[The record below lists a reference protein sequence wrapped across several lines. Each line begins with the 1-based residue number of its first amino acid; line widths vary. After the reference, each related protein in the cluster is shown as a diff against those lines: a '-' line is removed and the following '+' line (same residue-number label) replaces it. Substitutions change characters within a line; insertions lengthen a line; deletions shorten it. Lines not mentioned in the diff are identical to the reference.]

1 MRSLVAP
8 TAYKGT
14 LSPVQAAQVIA
25 ANLDGAVDLCPI
37 ADGGTGWLEVWAYHF
52 PNARRQAVEAHDALL
67 QPRCAEWLLLPS
79 GAAVIESAQAIGVH
93 LLARESLAPLQA
105 SSYGVGEMLASAAT
119 HPDTH
124 ALWLGLGGVATTDGG
139 AGALHALGFRL
150 LDEVGAPIPSGGQ
163 GLLAL
168 HAIEP
173 PPTDPLQGKSLTLCA
188 DVQNTLLDAAR
199 VYAPQK
205 GATPEQVGYACCVR
219 WNASPKSPCATQ
231 E

>member
-150 LDEVGAPIPSGGQ
+150 LERSRRA
-163 GLLAL
+163 
-168 HAIEP
+168 H
-173 PPTDPLQGKSLTLCA
+173 PTQAGRGYWRCTLS
-188 DVQNTLLDAAR
+188 NR
-199 VYAPQK
+199 PRP
-205 GATPEQVGYACCVR
+205 TPCR
-219 WNASPKSPCATQ
+219 ASR
-231 E
+231 